1 LGSLIGI
8 LLASQIPRDWG
19 IGFAGTLVLLG
30 LTIPL
35 IVNRATLAGVIVA
48 SGVAVAASGLPYR
61 FGLVV
66 AMLAGIAAS
75 VTIDRITGSATD
87 QEQGK
92 S

>member
-1 LGSLIGI
+1 
-8 LLASQIPRDWG
+8 
-19 IGFAGTLVLLG
+19 
-30 LTIPL
+30 
-35 IVNRATLAGVIVA
+35 VNPATLAGVIVA